1 MRSVNVLK
9 RRGRSAPLNANVCAA
24 VCYWCALAALAGLI
38 VLGSAPTQPLLAGI
52 SSQNAAARLTLDEV
66 LGLVRSGESEE
77 LIVARIKRNGRPFDL
92 SAEERNEL
100 KREGISD
107 TIMKYLVE
115 PSLPYSA
122 PAPPPPPPPKV
133 PSKDYPKDDFAL
145 KIPPDVGL
153 YLMDKSPPVRIDLKT
168 LVASKQGGLSS
179 KLSGGVSRKKVI
191 GRLVG
196 AIARSR
202 SSATPATFYL
212 RIAEPNKI
220 EELVLVLMERGQK
233 TRELEFAADKEG
245 KASLKVESLQQFD
258 PQEVGARL
266 YKITVPKLQKG
277 EYLFYL
283 IGSADPGKGIQGK
296 GYDFGVD

>member
-9 RRGRSAPLNANVCAA
+9 RRGRSAPLNANLCAA
-24 VCYWCALAALAGLI
+24 VCYWSALAALAGLI

-122 PAPPPPPPPKV
+122 PAPPPPPKV
-133 PSKDYPKDDFAL
+133 PSKDYPKDDFVL

-179 KLSGGVSRKKVI
+179 KLSAGLIKKKVI
-191 GRLVG
+191 GSLVG
-196 AIARSR
+196 ANARSR
-202 SSATPATFYL
+202 ISATPATLYL